1 MPILYNVGNKLTAGS
16 EPPQLYRYQDR
27 VLGDGGTLETRDEAS
42 TFIRRLRSA
51 GVLGSTVIAGV
62 AGGYKAGKLY
72 SIIGPDLDVTRGTVK
87 NRVNRAGVLSE
98 VASGVPATDFAGG
111 VLRGTTVEP
120 SSRNEIRNN
129 TMQGAVVGVVG
140 SGGSRPTNWLS
151 NLRGLNEEI
160 LSISTINGVDII
172 DIRFTGTASAT
183 ALVEIRNESNTQI
196 VASNGQAWTYSS
208 YFQVLNSPSAP
219 NSYGIGMLEMTDVG
233 AFVVQSN
240 NALTDINQFSR
251 RLFARTLSG
260 GATVARVRG
269 EFVFGVTNG
278 QSYDFT
284 IRIGLPQM
292 ELSSVATSVIK
303 TTGSAQTRNADVI
316 TKTGLGSVLPQ
327 TGGWVY
333 AEVDLRNFQ
342 LNGRIIGISDG
353 SSANRITIFNT
364 TLNRLR
370 FIVTQGTNSQ
380 LAINSNALSTGKNK
394 VILAFAPSYFAIYLN
409 GALYNIQ
416 NSGNVP
422 TCPNIYLGSAED
434 STGNFFNDPI
444 HSYAI
449 GSGAITDAQ
458 AIQLT
463 TL

>member
-62 AGGYKAGKLY
+62 AGGYKAGTLY

-129 TMQGAVVGVVG
+129 TMQGAVVGVIG
-140 SGGSRPTNWLS
+140 SGGARPTNWAGANPAGLS
-151 NLRGLNEEI
+151 EEI
-160 LSISTINGVDII
+160 VSSTVI
-172 DIRFTGTASAT
+172 DGIEVLTVRFFGTADAT
-183 ALVEIRNESNTQI
+183 ANRTLYFDANAAIT
-196 VASNGQAWTYSS
+196 ASNGQAWTGSL
-208 YFQVLNSPSAP
+208 YFQVINAPSPPTNYRSVITERTDAGSFIAQESVNIQNSS
-219 NSYGIGMLEMTDVG
+219 V
-233 AFVVQSN
+233 
-240 NALTDINQFSR
+240 FSR
-251 RLFARTLSG
+251 KSQTRTLSG
-260 GATVARVRG
+260 GGTVARVQ
-269 EFVFGVTNG
+269 FGVDFPVVNG

-316 TKTGLGSVLPQ
+316 TDDLTLPQ
-327 TGGWVY
+327 TSGIITATLNNRLITGTRTIATLRGASTTWPV
-333 AEVDLRNFQ
+333 ELRNNRFGFRDVVQ
-342 LNGRIIGISDG
+342 GADTTAGTHRVSVWWSDSGATYRLYVDGALIGTEQTGATPISGTIGTFDYGMNNSTNWLND
-353 SSANRITIFNT
+353 
-364 TLNRLR
+364 
-370 FIVTQGTNSQ
+370 
-380 LAINSNALSTGKNK
+380 ALSEIA
-394 VILAFAPSYFAIYLN
+394 VISGGTPSQAQTL
-409 GALYNIQ
+409 
-416 NSGNVP
+416 
-422 TCPNIYLGSAED
+422 
-434 STGNFFNDPI
+434 ST
-444 HSYAI
+444 
-449 GSGAITDAQ
+449 
-458 AIQLT
+458 L
-463 TL
+463 